1 MFRLS
6 EVGVF
11 EKSRKNRKI
20 VPQITDTEAYAVVEI
35 YGFQGFLGSNGD
47 REILT
52 SRLTNF

>member
-20 VPQITDTEAYAVVEI
+20 VPQITDTEAYSV
-35 YGFQGFLGSNGD
+35 G
-47 REILT
+47 EILT